1 MNNDSHL
8 SFDALTT
15 EGINILKNVDAILK
29 SELIALTQRDID
41 QIKECAASKTALLT
55 DFSENTVFRS
65 TLLEKNN
72 YHSTPQSI
80 QDFFDTCLDP
90 SVQKKLKDNWSA
102 LENILLLVI
111 NANAVNEQVLKRN
124 QKNLGSI
131 LSILQG
137 QQANNILYNAKGS
150 KGDYAGQSRIG
161 KA

>member
-1 MNNDSHL
+1 MNNDTHL

-15 EGINILKNVDAILK
+15 EGINILKNVDDILK
-29 SELIALTQRDID
+29 SELSALTQRDID
-41 QIKECAASKTALLT
+41 QIKKCAASKAALLS
-55 DFSENTVFRS
+55 DFSDNTLHRT

-72 YHSTPQSI
+72 FHSTPESI
-80 QDFFDTCLDP
+80 QDFFNACADQN
-90 SVQKKLKDNWSA
+90 VQTQLKDNWNA
-102 LENILLLVI
+102 LEKTLLLVI
-111 NANAVNEQVLKRN
+111 DANAVNEQVLKRN
-124 QKNLGSI
+124 QKNLDSI